1 MSDIASSG
9 DGGIGIGSSAAG
21 GPEQQPILSARG
33 VSQHYP
39 LPRTGWFGS
48 RPLLTALDDVDF
60 WAMPGES
67 VGLVGESGSGKSTL
81 TRILSGD
88 ERPTS
93 GSIMFDGI
101 DVWSADAERRR
112 RFRRSVQ
119 VVLQNP
125 RSSLDPRMRVG
136 RSLLEPLRSLR
147 IESDHTQRVLEVL
160 DQVGLRSDVLQKYP
174 HEFSGGQLQRVA
186 IARALMPAPSVLI
199 ADEPVSALDVSIRAH
214 VLNLLKDLVAEL
226 GLTLI
231 LIAHDLSVVAYTT
244 SRVAVLAA
252 GHMVEVGRPLTLFRH
267 PSAEPTRA
275 LVDAVLTVEQGLTGT
290 ALRR

>member
-1 MSDIASSG
+1 
-9 DGGIGIGSSAAG
+9 
-21 GPEQQPILSARG
+21 
-33 VSQHYP
+33 
-39 LPRTGWFGS
+39 
-48 RPLLTALDDVDF
+48 
-60 WAMPGES
+60 MPGES

-88 ERPTS
+88 ERPTA

-119 VVLQNP
+119 VILQNP

-147 IESDHTQRVLEVL
+147 IESDHAERVLEVL
-160 DQVGLRSDVLQKYP
+160 DQVGLRPDVLQKYP

-244 SRVAVLAA
+244 SRVAVMAA
-252 GHMVEVGRPLTLFRH
+252 GHIVEVGRPLTLFRQ
-267 PSAEPTRA
+267 PEAEPTRA
-275 LVDAVLTVEQGLTGT
+275 LVDAVLTVEQGLAGT